1 MSKLNLLIEPALGFK
16 TLTFLTLGDSFK
28 SNTILDVLAL
38 KSAYLIPL
46 ITPVACGNEKSLL
59 NLTLY
64 KSTTILEG
72 LVNAEISCFIKLLL
86 SMITLNASLFP
97 ENLIFEIKAL
107 SLENTFSVANR
118 AHIMKIIIF
127 FLLKIII
134 FQE

>member
-72 LVNAEISCFIKLLL
+72 LVNAEISCFI
-86 SMITLNASLFP
+86 
-97 ENLIFEIKAL
+97 
-107 SLENTFSVANR
+107 
-118 AHIMKIIIF
+118 
-127 FLLKIII
+127 
-134 FQE
+134 

>member
-1 MSKLNLLIEPALGFK
+1 MLTLLFLIVEVFLLEIISKLNLLIEPALGFK

-72 LVNAEISCFIKLLL
+72 LVNAEISCFIKSVSYTHL
-86 SMITLNASLFP
+86 TLP
-97 ENLIFEIKAL
+97 TKRI
-107 SLENTFSVANR
+107 V
-118 AHIMKIIIF
+118 
-127 FLLKIII
+127 
-134 FQE
+134 

>member
-1 MSKLNLLIEPALGFK
+1 
-16 TLTFLTLGDSFK
+16 FK
-28 SNTILDVLAL
+28 SKTILDVLAL

-46 ITPVACGNEKSLL
+46 ITPVACGNEKSSL

-86 SMITLNASLFP
+86 SMITLKASLFP

-107 SLENTFSVANR
+107 SLENTFSVANK